1 MVHAENCYNVF
12 AGQILYYFFFS
23 LVAGNFSVFF
33 LDLHIS
39 RSSAGTSIL
48 SLDLAEV
55 LKLNSQE
62 VLVSV

>member
-1 MVHAENCYNVF
+1 MLHAENCYNVF
-12 AGQILYYFFFS
+12 ARRILYYFFFS

-39 RSSAGTSIL
+39 WSSAGTNIL